1 MLLMQVAVLD
11 DYQGISEPHFETL
24 DKSIFEVTTFK
35 NTLLPYSHPDT
46 PTKVKDE
53 LVTRLEPFTVICTMR
68 ERTPFPAELIARLP
82 NLKLLL
88 TTGVRNA
95 SIDLAA
101 CRERGIPVAGAK
113 DQARGDTAA
122 APGGSVVP
130 GLAAAGT
137 DSTTQHCVAL
147 ILALARG
154 LAADDAAVRAGAWQ
168 TGWALGLSGRTLG
181 VLGLGR
187 LGVSVARIM
196 RAAFGMRVVA
206 WSANLTQDA
215 ADARAAEA
223 GLPAEDP
230 SSPGQKTFRVVTR
243 EELFATADVLSVHVV
258 LSDRTRGL
266 VGADDL
272 ARMKPAALLVNTARG
287 PVVQERALLDAL
299 GRGAIRGAALD
310 VFDLEPLP
318 LDSPWRT
325 TEWGRGGRSQVLL
338 TPHMGY
344 VEKQT
349 LDDWYAVQVENIRRW
364 QKGQQELLV
373 PF

>member
-1 MLLMQVAVLD
+1 
-11 DYQGISEPHFETL
+11 
-24 DKSIFEVTTFK
+24 
-35 NTLLPYSHPDT
+35 
-46 PTKVKDE
+46 
-53 LVTRLEPFTVICTMR
+53 
-68 ERTPFPAELIARLP
+68 
-82 NLKLLL
+82 
-88 TTGVRNA
+88 
-95 SIDLAA
+95 
-101 CRERGIPVAGAK
+101 
-113 DQARGDTAA
+113 
-122 APGGSVVP
+122 
-130 GLAAAGT
+130 
-137 DSTTQHCVAL
+137 
-147 ILALARG
+147 
-154 LAADDAAVRAGAWQ
+154 
-168 TGWALGLSGRTLG
+168 
-181 VLGLGR
+181 
-187 LGVSVARIM
+187 M

-258 LSDRTRGL
+258 LSVRTRGL

-272 ARMKPAALLVNTARG
+272 ARMKPTALLVNTARG
-287 PVVQERALLDAL
+287 PVVQESALLDAL

-364 QKGQQELLV
+364 QKGQQDRQRSNRHHPHPRPTEEAQAEQESEREQRDRYLAPEALDV
-373 PF
+373 LEVLKAPEAGPGEKRQLCRPSPWADRASW

>member
-1 MLLMQVAVLD
+1 
-11 DYQGISEPHFETL
+11 
-24 DKSIFEVTTFK
+24 
-35 NTLLPYSHPDT
+35 
-46 PTKVKDE
+46 
-53 LVTRLEPFTVICTMR
+53 MR
-68 ERTPFPAELIARLP
+68 ERTPFPADLIARLP

-88 TTGVRNA
+88 TTGLRNA

-113 DQARGDTAA
+113 DKARGGPAA
-122 APGGSVVP
+122 AGGSV
-130 GLAAAGT
+130 AAAVAT
-137 DSTTQHCVAL
+137 DSTTQHCVAM

-154 LAADDAAVRAGAWQ
+154 LAADNAAVRAGAWQ
-168 TGWALGLSGRTLG
+168 TGWALGLSDRTLG

-187 LGVSVARIM
+187 LGVWVARIM
-196 RAAFGMRVVA
+196 RTAFGMRVVA
-206 WSANLTQDA
+206 WSSNLTQDA

-223 GLPAEDP
+223 GLPVEDEE
-230 SSPGQKTFRVVTR
+230 GQKTFRVVSR
-243 EELFATADVLSVHVV
+243 EELFATADVLSVHLV

-266 VGADDL
+266 VGAEDL
-272 ARMKPAALLVNTARG
+272 ARMKQTALLVNTARG
-287 PVVQERALLDAL
+287 PIVQERALLDVL
-299 GRGAIRGAALD
+299 EKGAIRGAALD

-325 TEWGRGGRSQVLL
+325 TEWGKDGRSQVLL

-349 LDDWYAVQVENIRRW
+349 LGDWYAVQVENVQRW
-364 QKGQQELLV
+364 QKGQELLL

>member
-1 MLLMQVAVLD
+1 MRLMQVAVLD
-11 DYQGISEPHFETL
+11 DYQGISEPHFEAL

-35 NTLLPYSHPDT
+35 NTLLPYNHPDT
-46 PTKVKDE
+46 PIRVKDE

-113 DQARGDTAA
+113 DRARGPAA
-122 APGGSVVP
+122 SGSVVP

-137 DSTTQHCVAL
+137 DSTTQHCVAM

-223 GLPAEDP
+223 GLPVEDA
-230 SSPGQKTFRVVTR
+230 GGEKTFRVVTR
-243 EELFATADVLSVHVV
+243 EELFGTADVLSVHVV

-272 ARMKPAALLVNTARG
+272 ARMKATALLVNTARG
-287 PVVQERALLDAL
+287 PVVQQRALLDVL

-325 TEWGRGGRSQVLL
+325 TEWGKDGRSQVLL

-349 LDDWYAVQVENIRRW
+349 LDDWYAVQAENIQRW